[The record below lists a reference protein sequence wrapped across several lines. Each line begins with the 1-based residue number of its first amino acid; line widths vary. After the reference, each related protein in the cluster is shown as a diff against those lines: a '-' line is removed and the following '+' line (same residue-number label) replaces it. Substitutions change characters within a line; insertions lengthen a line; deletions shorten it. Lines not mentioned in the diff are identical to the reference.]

1 MALWA
6 DGNQTVQD
14 CMQKIG
20 ILGAGAWGTA
30 LAQTAA
36 LAGRDVTLWA
46 REPDVVDAIS
56 KSGENSLFLPGI
68 PLSDKI
74 AATGSLADLAG
85 MDAILL
91 VTPAQHIRR
100 LTDQMMVSIHAKDRP
115 ALVICAKGI
124 EIDTGELLSS
134 AVAAVAPQ
142 CKLAVLSGP
151 TFASEAARGMPTAVT
166 LACADKPVG
175 EALIAALG
183 RPAFR
188 PYYSPDPIGA
198 QVGGAI
204 KNVFAIASGMI
215 EGLGLGDNARA
226 ALISRG
232 MAEMMRLGEALGANR
247 ETLMGLSGLGD
258 LILTCT
264 SRQSRN
270 YSLGLDLGKG
280 RGIDDILATR
290 HTVAEGYHTAH
301 AAQALADRLSI
312 DMPITR
318 AVHQV
323 VTASLSI
330 EQAMAELLARPFT
343 SEF

>member
-1 MALWA
+1 
-6 DGNQTVQD
+6 
-14 CMQKIG
+14 MQKIG
-20 ILGAGAWGTA
+20 VLGAGAWGTA

-36 LAGRDVTLWA
+36 QAGRDVTLWA

-56 KSGENSLFLPGI
+56 ESGENSLFLPSI

-74 AATGSLADLAG
+74 TPTTRLADLTGA
-85 MDAILL
+85 DAILL

-100 LTDQMMVSIHAKDRP
+100 MTDQLMVSLGAHEAP
-115 ALVICAKGI
+115 ALIICAKGI
-124 EIDTGELLSS
+124 EIETGELLSQ

-142 CKLAVLSGP
+142 CPLAVLSGP

-166 LACADKPVG
+166 LACAD
-175 EALIAALG
+175 AAIGNAIIQAIG
-183 RPAFR
+183 RPTFR
-188 PYYSPDPIGA
+188 PYLSADPIGA

-232 MAEMMRLGEALGANR
+232 MAEMMRLGEALGAER

-270 YSLGLDLGKG
+270 YSLGLDLGRG
-280 RGIDDILATR
+280 RSIEDILNSR
-290 HTVAEGYHTAH
+290 RTVAEGYHTAH

-312 DMPITR
+312 DMPISH

-323 VTASLSI
+323 VTATLSL
-330 EQAMAELLARPFT
+330 QDAMAELLARPFT
-343 SEF
+343 TEF